1 MSWNHDRMFAILI
14 ARGASPGKDV
24 KYGRGFTIG
33 ARKIFIAKNPGGKAV
48 AYINEKSAGQANASS
63 MKLPQEY
70 GSLQDYYPKGGENQP
85 RGSALRALRSD
96 QDIYCFRFDRE
107 EQFSTL
113 LDWYTAESTVASQG
127 DLHPLENDASAKR
140 SFSTPEFE
148 TPSSSEGEGSTE
160 SLDGEFREPPND
172 DLAQLNLFA
181 RRVRRGQVAF
191 RTILLELYGCKCAV
205 CGQGPAVVLDA
216 AHIWEHALS
225 GINNSSN
232 GLLLRAD
239 VHILFDDGLIKINP
253 ESLLIEVSPQLKGT
267 QYYAFNG
274 KPLLPRKDGSK
285 PNSEYLA
292 KRYP

>member
-14 ARGASPGKDV
+14 ARGASPGNDV

-48 AYINEKSAGQANASS
+48 AYINEKSAGQASASS
-63 MKLPQEY
+63 IRLSPEY
-70 GSLQDYYPKGGENQP
+70 GSVQDYYPKGGEKKP

-96 QDIYCFRFDRE
+96 EDIYCFRFDRE
-107 EQFSTL
+107 DQFLRL
-113 LDWYTAESTVASQG
+113 LDWYTAKLTAVSQ
-127 DLHPLENDASAKR
+127 DNLLPFENDTPAESL
-140 SFSTPEFE
+140 STDEFE
-148 TPSSSEGEGSTE
+148 IPSSSEGEGSIE
-160 SLDGEFREPPND
+160 SLAAEFGEPPND
-172 DLAQLNLFA
+172 DLAQLSLFA
-181 RRVRRGQVAF
+181 RRVRRGQVAL
-191 RTILLELYGCKCAV
+191 RNILLELYGNKCAV
-205 CGQGPAVVLDA
+205 CGLGPAVVLDA

-239 VHILFDDGLIKINP
+239 IHILFDEGLIKINP
-253 ESLLIEVSPQLKGT
+253 ESLVIEVSPQLRGT
-267 QYYAFNG
+267 QYDAFNG